1 MIIACIQTE
10 PDFGNVETN
19 LRDAVPLIEE
29 ADADLCVLPEL
40 FATGYAFESRSE
52 AYDLSEYIPGGP
64 TTSRLTECARAS
76 GSTIVA
82 GVAERSGDQLFNS
95 AVVITPSGWLG
106 TYRKAHLFYEETG
119 IFTPGDA
126 FQVWTVTDRQ
136 RRSYRLGVMVCFDW
150 LFPESARTLAL
161 RGADV
166 IAHPSNLVLPH
177 CPSAM
182 PMRALENGVFTAT
195 ANRIGTESNS
205 RGVLNFI
212 GQSIICSPGAETL
225 QRAPEDQEA
234 ILRVEV
240 DIRTARDK
248 QLNEY
253 NQRWSDRRRELY
265 ER

>member
-1 MIIACIQTE
+1 MTIACIQTE

-64 TTSRLTECARAS
+64 TTSRLTERARAS

-136 RRSYRLGVMVCFDW
+136 RRSYRLGVMVCFE
-150 LFPESARTLAL
+150 ESSTSSGKAASAPQVPRHF
-161 RGADV
+161 RGRQKTRRRSFV
-166 IAHPSNLVLPH
+166 SKST
-177 CPSAM
+177 SA
-182 PMRALENGVFTAT
+182 
-195 ANRIGTESNS
+195 
-205 RGVLNFI
+205 
-212 GQSIICSPGAETL
+212 
-225 QRAPEDQEA
+225 QRA
-234 ILRVEV
+234 
-240 DIRTARDK
+240 T
-248 QLNEY
+248 
-253 NQRWSDRRRELY
+253 SS
-265 ER
+265 